1 MERKLVELYWLS
13 TYWKSFSSL
22 MFQDLVKEFRG
33 KIFCSFFFL
42 PESIQ
47 HPKPLSDTVYQLKVC
62 PLNPSFVFNKLRWQ
76 KSDFVSV
83 SKAHTKCVLSLLL
96 DEPVPLN
103 DK

>member
-1 MERKLVELYWLS
+1 
-13 TYWKSFSSL
+13 
-22 MFQDLVKEFRG
+22 MFQYLVKEFRG
-33 KIFCSFFFL
+33 EIVCVFFPL

-47 HPKPLSDTVYQLKVC
+47 HPKPLSDSLSTKAL
-62 PLNPSFVFNKLRWQ
+62 PSESKYFNKLRWH

-96 DEPVPLN
+96 DEPVPVN